1 MINIANHHIIRPK
14 IVWVLLL
21 ITLAACWW
29 WLLTFYGQ
37 GLRLA
42 VLDFLDWVDRLGPW
56 GPILFI
62 LVVTLSMLVLLPG
75 MIFTLGGGFLFGM
88 VNGLLYVL
96 AGTALGASIAF
107 FSGRYLCK
115 NWVNDLLIKHPRT
128 RRFVDL
134 IEAEG
139 MRFIM
144 LTRMVPFFPFKLS
157 NYAFGATNIPYRQ
170 FIIGTCVGI
179 IPISLT
185 NVYAGSLAGN
195 LATLGTETVSESPL
209 VWLLYGGGFI
219 VAMIFALYISRL
231 ARRSLQPYVVERENE
246 D

>member
-1 MINIANHHIIRPK
+1 MTREANRYVVRPK
-14 IVWVLLL
+14 ILWVLLL
-21 ITLAACWW
+21 SVLVASWW
-29 WLLTFYGQ
+29 WLLTLYGESF
-37 GLRLA
+37 RLA

-56 GPILFI
+56 GPVLFI

-75 MIFTLGGGFLFGM
+75 MIFTLGGGFLFGL

-115 NWVNDLLIKHPRT
+115 SWVNALLIKHPRT
-128 RRFVDL
+128 HRFVDI

-144 LTRMVPFFPFKLS
+144 LTRMVPFFPFKFS
-157 NYAFGATNIPYRQ
+157 NYVFGASNISYRQ

-185 NVYAGSLAGN
+185 NVYAGSLVGN
-195 LATLGTETVSESPL
+195 LATLGTEAVSESPIA
-209 VWLLYGGGFI
+209 WLLYGAGFI
-219 VAMIFALYISRL
+219 VAMVFAVYISRL
-231 ARRSLQPYVVERENE
+231 ARRSLQPHVVERENE